1 MPPLDQDTYLS
12 SRVDDQLAWYSRTSR
27 ANKRRFL
34 SLRIFEIALGTSIT
48 IFSPFAVKF
57 GDFGALAIAVA
68 GGGIAISG
76 SLLALN
82 RNQENWVRNRSLSE
96 ALKREKYLF
105 LTRSAPYDDE
115 EKAFTRFVTA
125 AEALMA
131 DERAGWARQAAQP
144 ADASVSASP
153 PASTVY
159 AGYLPPAPALAP
171 QDQGAVAS
179 VKAPAPAIAPVPAPP
194 PVASVP
200 PVAPVPAGAPAPAGA
215 PVAAAAAPN
224 TLQSVVQRGAL

>member
-1 MPPLDQDTYLS
+1 MPSLDQDKYLS
-12 SRVDDQLAWYSRTSR
+12 SRVDEQLDWYSRTSR
-27 ANKRRFL
+27 ANKRGFL
-34 SLRIFEIALGTSIT
+34 RLRIFEIALGTSIM
-48 IFSPFAVKF
+48 IFSPYAADA
-57 GDFGALAIAVA
+57 GRLGALAIAVA
-68 GGGIAISG
+68 GGGIALSG

-105 LTRSAPYDDE
+105 LTGTPPYDDE

-153 PASTVY
+153 PASTLY

-171 QDQGAVAS
+171 QPQVVVPPVKAPVPAVAPVPVS
-179 VKAPAPAIAPVPAPP
+179 PALAPVQAVAPAPA
-194 PVASVP
+194 S
-200 PVAPVPAGAPAPAGA
+200 APAPAT
-215 PVAAAAAPN
+215 AAANP
-224 TLQSVVQRGAL
+224 LQAVVQRGVL

>member
-1 MPPLDQDTYLS
+1 MPPLDQDEYLT
-12 SRVDDQLAWYSRTSR
+12 SRVDGQLDWYSRTSK
-27 ANKRRFL
+27 ANKRGFL
-34 SLRIFEIALGTSIT
+34 RLRIFEIALGTSIT
-48 IFSPFAVKF
+48 IFSPFAVNF
-57 GDFGALAIAVA
+57 RDWGALAIAVA

-105 LTRSAPYDDE
+105 LTRTPPYDDE
-115 EKAFTRFVTA
+115 EKAFTRFVMA

-153 PASTVY
+153 PASTVS
-159 AGYLPPAPALAP
+159 AGYLPPAPALAQQAP
-171 QDQGAVAS
+171 VS
-179 VKAPAPAIAPVPAPP
+179 VPPTVAPAP
-194 PVASVP
+194 
-200 PVAPVPAGAPAPAGA
+200 
-215 PVAAAAAPN
+215 AAAAPN
-224 TLQSVVQRGAL
+224 PSETVVQRGVP